1 MHNFRELKVW
11 QKARHLVKDIYLL
24 AKDLPEEEKFGLI
37 SQMRR
42 ASVSIPSNIAEGTGR
57 RTDKEFG
64 RFLDIAIGSAYEL
77 ETQLMLCFDLD
88 FITDDTFNELEI
100 KVQEIER
107 MVSALRERLSQ

>member
-11 QKARHLVKDIYLL
+11 TKARLLVKDIYLL
-24 AKDLPEEEKFGLI
+24 TKKLPEEERFGLI

-64 RFLDIAIGSAYEL
+64 RYLDIAIGSAYEL
-77 ETQLMLCFDLD
+77 ETQLILCLDLY
-88 FITDDTFNELEI
+88 FINEQTFNELEE

-107 MVSALRERLSQ
+107 MIHSLREKLYQ

>member
-24 AKDLPEEEKFGLI
+24 TKDLPDEEKFGLV

-57 RTDKEFG
+57 RTDKEFA
-64 RFLDIAIGSAYEL
+64 RFLDIAIGSAFEL
-77 ETQLMLCFDLD
+77 ETQLMLCLDLN
-88 FITDDTFNELEI
+88 FVANDTFNELELKI
-100 KVQEIER
+100 QEIEK
-107 MVSALRERLSQ
+107 MISALREKISQ

>member
-107 MVSALRERLSQ
+107 MISALRERLSQ